1 MEIRGKAAVVTG
13 GSRGIGRAITE
24 RLTAEGADVLVVDL
38 ERREAAAFFRAD
50 VTRAGDVEE
59 MIAEAERRFGGLD
72 ILVNNVGNYEEPVF
86 PDAAIEHWT
95 RTLDL
100 NLRSVMLGIQFAVR
114 SMAKR
119 GGGAIVSIA
128 STAGLGFAPHPGPEY
143 AVAKA
148 GVMRL
153 TACLAPLAERG
164 IRVNCVCPHTV
175 ATEAVR
181 GTIAKLR
188 REGRALP
195 WDLEGVLLEP
205 EEVAAAVAE
214 LIQDETLAGRI
225 MVCRGGEP
233 PRLLEA

>member
-1 MEIRGKAAVVTG
+1 VEIHGRAAVVTG
-13 GSRGIGRAITE
+13 GSRGIGQAIVE
-24 RLTAEGADVLVVDL
+24 RLADEGAHVLVVDL
-38 ERREAAAFFRAD
+38 EGADAFRAD
-50 VTRAGDVEE
+50 VTQEAAVAQ
-59 MIAEAERRFGGLD
+59 MIAEAEGRFGGLD

-86 PDAAIEHWT
+86 PDAPIEHWR

-100 NLRSVMLGIQFAVR
+100 NLRSVMLGIHFAVR
-114 SMAKR
+114 AMAKR
-119 GGGAIVSIA
+119 GGGAIVNIA

-143 AVAKA
+143 AAAKA

-153 TACLAPLAERG
+153 TACMAPLAERG

-181 GTIAKLR
+181 VTVDELR
-188 REGRALP
+188 SQGRALP

-205 EEVAAAVAE
+205 EEVAEAVVE

-233 PRLLEA
+233 PRLIEP